1 MRLCQEEWNALDDIC
16 RTEKPIGTRSS
27 DCWKIFP
34 DRKLPV
40 PTLSDAAVYA
50 DVGYRDAA
58 EKARQNGLPV
68 SNSRISQILLRI
80 EKLPHDSQK

>member
-1 MRLCQEEWNALDDIC
+1 MPWMTSAAPK
-16 RTEKPIGTRSS
+16 KPIGTRLSG
-27 DCWKIFP
+27 CWKIIP
-34 DRKLPV
+34 DRKLGL
-40 PTLSDAAVYA
+40 TYLTRLFMLMY
-50 DVGYRDAA
+50 YRDAA